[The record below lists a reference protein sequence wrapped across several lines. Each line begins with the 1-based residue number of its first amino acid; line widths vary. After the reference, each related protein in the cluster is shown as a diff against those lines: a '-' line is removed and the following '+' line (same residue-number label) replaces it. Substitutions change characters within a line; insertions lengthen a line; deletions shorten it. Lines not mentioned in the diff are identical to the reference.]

1 MKKYLLKICV
11 VFISVLLFL
20 SNSVVGQYNPE
31 TKWGESIAKYE
42 RQDSISMPEPGG
54 ILLLGSSSFTIWK
67 DVGDNF
73 PGKNIVNR
81 GFGGSQMSDVLYFK
95 ERLILPYQPVQL
107 ILYEGENDI
116 ANGKMPDTIFSEL
129 VQLVNWTKT
138 HFPEIKISILSMK
151 PSPRRWEFRETM
163 LEMNKKLN
171 KYAEETENIDFINIW
186 DPLLGSNGKPV
197 KDNYLEDLLH
207 LNANGYKIW
216 QKAISP
222 FL

>member
-11 VFISVLLFL
+11 VFISVLLFS
-20 SNSVVGQYNPE
+20 SNSIVGQYNSE
-31 TKWGESIAKYE
+31 TKWGESISRYE

-67 DVGDNF
+67 DVHDYF

-116 ANGKMPDTIFSEL
+116 AVGKMPDTILSEL

-138 HFPEIKISILSMK
+138 QYPDIKISVLSMK

-163 LEMNKKLN
+163 LEMNQKL
-171 KYAEETENIDFINIW
+171 KQYAQETENIDFINIW
-186 DPLLGSNGKPV
+186 DPLLGSDGKPV
-197 KDNYLEDLLH
+197 DDNYLEDLLH